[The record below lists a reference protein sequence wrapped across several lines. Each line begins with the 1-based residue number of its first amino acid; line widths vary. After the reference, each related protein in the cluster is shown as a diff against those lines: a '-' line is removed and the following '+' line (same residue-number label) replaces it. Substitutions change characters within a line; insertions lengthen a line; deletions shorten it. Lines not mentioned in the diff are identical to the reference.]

1 MSFFGSLLSPKKTD
15 PSGGENF
22 QPLLDMTAAA
32 LGPEITSARN
42 YLKSLIPALT
52 LATRYF
58 DEQILTIPGPVA
70 TAASAYGRD
79 VLLRNVFPD
88 FGEIQIALG
97 RSVEVKDVLPRLA
110 ADGQTLACAMMGLR
124 CKDRDQPPAAATVFA
139 DHTLACVTAS
149 VAETRAAIRHAAV
162 RRVIGNYS
170 AHLAKLRQ
178 KGKLLPEE
186 WNIEHAPDKQDSN
199 AEKRH
204 LIFDDFIYAEQELH
218 PENLLRGLVAW
229 LERPFEH
236 FRLAESGLVLAFNAP
251 DGRGAVPCP
260 VPMLLAADRRRW
272 MVVLVEFA
280 IDEGLLAL
288 GAESRSHRYLLI

>member
-1 MSFFGSLLSPKKTD
+1 MSFFGSLLSHKKTD
-15 PSGGENF
+15 PSGDENF
-22 QPLLDMTAAA
+22 QPLLDMTAAV
-32 LGPEITSARN
+32 LGPEITSARG
-42 YLKSLIPALT
+42 YLENLIPALT

-70 TAASAYGRD
+70 TAAAAYGRD
-79 VLLRNVFPD
+79 PFLRSVFPD

-110 ADGQTLACAMMGLR
+110 AAGQTRACAMMGLR
-124 CKDRDQPPAAATVFA
+124 SKDRDQPPAAATVFA

-149 VAETRAAIRHAAV
+149 AAETRVAIRHAAV
-162 RRVIGNYS
+162 SRVIGNYH
-170 AHLAKLRQ
+170 AHLDKLRQ

-186 WNIEHAPDKQDSN
+186 WNIERAPDKQDSN
-199 AEKRH
+199 AAKRH

-218 PENLLRGLVAW
+218 PDNLLRGLVAW

-236 FRLAESGLVLAFNAP
+236 FRLADSGLVMAINDP
-251 DGRGAVPCP
+251 DRPGPVPCP
-260 VPMLLAADRRRW
+260 VPLLLAADRRRW

>member
-1 MSFFGSLLSPKKTD
+1 MSFFGSLMSHKKTD
-15 PSGGENF
+15 PSVDEIF
-22 QPLLDMTAAA
+22 QPLLDVIVEI
-32 LGPEITSARN
+32 LGPEITRARD
-42 YLKSLIPALT
+42 YEQKLLPALT

-58 DEQILTIPGPVA
+58 EEQILTIPGPVA
-70 TAASAYGRD
+70 TTAAAYGRD
-79 VLLRNVFPD
+79 ALLRNVFPD

-97 RSVEVKDVLPRLA
+97 RSIEVKDVLPRLA
-110 ADGQTLACAMMGLR
+110 ADGQTRACAMMGLR
-124 CKDRDQPPAAATVFA
+124 CKDRDQSPAAATVFA
-139 DHTLACVTAS
+139 DHTLGCVTANA
-149 VAETRAAIRHAAV
+149 AETRAAIRHAAV
-162 RRVIGNYS
+162 RRVIGNYNI
-170 AHLAKLRQ
+170 HLDKLRQ

-204 LIFDDFIYAEQELH
+204 QIFDDFIYAEQELH
-218 PENLLRGLVAW
+218 PDNLLRGLVAW

-236 FRLAESGLVLAFNAP
+236 FRLAESGLVLAFNEP

-260 VPMLLAADRRRW
+260 VPLLLAADRRRW